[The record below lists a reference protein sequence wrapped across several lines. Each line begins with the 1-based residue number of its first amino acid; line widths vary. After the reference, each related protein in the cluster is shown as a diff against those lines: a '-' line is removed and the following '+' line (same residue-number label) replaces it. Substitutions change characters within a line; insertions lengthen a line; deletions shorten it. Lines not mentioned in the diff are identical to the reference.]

1 MGFLKDSCTS
11 SSSSVRLSFFLCPPV
26 LSFPCHL
33 AFVILSLCT
42 SLYVVLSLGD
52 LVSKLLPPSQA
63 STLLR
68 KHLHPFAGMSSINM
82 PWSSSSDEVQ
92 PAPLPCE
99 AEGIWPTARTDIQ
112 RGLGHSTSSEERA
125 YLAKSMGE
133 YTAASGKLRLLQ
145 ATWLASWHD
154 AQSSEPVVATESE
167 PLLDRGSSSS
177 ARPPLKV
184 RRKGRSKQRKAPAV
198 AEELPVAADEAEAV
212 SQEAAAA
219 ASDEAR
225 VVVSVKKK
233 PATGA
238 ELQARRKQ
246 VACEGYSLSGRD
258 FAHRRAVKTVCMD
271 DALAPG
277 TRSASSAAR
286 PSPRPWAA
294 ATSTSFASA
303 PAPCT
308 GTRTAGTLVSSP
320 CRSVCG
326 WRTR

>member
-1 MGFLKDSCTS
+1 
-11 SSSSVRLSFFLCPPV
+11 
-26 LSFPCHL
+26 
-33 AFVILSLCT
+33 
-42 SLYVVLSLGD
+42 
-52 LVSKLLPPSQA
+52 
-63 STLLR
+63 
-68 KHLHPFAGMSSINM
+68 MSSINM

-167 PLLDRGSSSS
+167 PLLDRGGSSS

>member
-1 MGFLKDSCTS
+1 
-11 SSSSVRLSFFLCPPV
+11 
-26 LSFPCHL
+26 
-33 AFVILSLCT
+33 
-42 SLYVVLSLGD
+42 
-52 LVSKLLPPSQA
+52 
-63 STLLR
+63 
-68 KHLHPFAGMSSINM
+68 
-82 PWSSSSDEVQ
+82 
-92 PAPLPCE
+92 
-99 AEGIWPTARTDIQ
+99 
-112 RGLGHSTSSEERA
+112 
-125 YLAKSMGE
+125 
-133 YTAASGKLRLLQ
+133 
-145 ATWLASWHD
+145 
-154 AQSSEPVVATESE
+154 VVATESE
-167 PLLDRGSSSS
+167 PLLDRGGRSS